1 MAKEE
6 KVQSSGSSGGSSG
19 SSSNGSAGKAS
30 GGSSSKSFTGGSSG
44 ASSKASPST
53 KARIGSR
60 DSSAHAAASADR
72 AAAASR
78 GKVTKFIPSTR
89 GGTGTTNRGNVGSST
104 AANNMGGQGV
114 KNRYQWNQGFESQHH
129 FGGTE
134 DFDKMAANLS
144 VPTDYED
151 RNFHFFIP
159 NGNASKD
166 FLTEA
171 SEKNIDRSLWSASE
185 VYKDLDREYKSPE
198 ERRENLRDWMYHA
211 QVYYKHAL
219 DNNYTFTDNDG
230 NEVKVADVWKD
241 IYDQLAYDD
250 EFGSYINGGPDPW
263 SAGLTQNKIK
273 QAQANYDAAQTD
285 EERERWQLT
294 IQDLSNTDYRAI
306 SNNYKQA
313 YDMYM
318 SGGEV
323 DLDGLRANA
332 QALDYHAQLYG
343 DSEEANDFIALRNA
357 VNGLADSVEKDINRS
372 HYEEAQKQLEQL
384 KTENKAIK
392 ASGAGLSDYDEGY
405 DEFLRQNALN
415 EKQQAEL
422 EQQMAGLNDEL
433 FEKFASDPVKEAR
446 YRLEHPREYEKY
458 KHEHGLMLKQEQ
470 ELHEQDQAMVDQFMA
485 SIGVAPQYY
494 NFVDRATGAVHSG
507 AYGIAGSAVDL
518 ASLVGRTARD
528 LDAYGDANPDGEV
541 DFFAWDKAQ
550 TERRNQTK
558 ELMAAYDMA
567 HGENAYAK
575 DFGHFLDV
583 QDAMTANSELEARR
597 EELLGTVG
605 DDGVV
610 SDELS
615 RELDAIDKK
624 LKENKKQIKEWQKE
638 DALNGISDETVLGK
652 FTELGNYLDYR
663 EGAELSKAIQGANT
677 ATKYF
682 MMGTKNALEMG
693 FDTGVALMTAGG
705 SQVASLSS
713 LFLRILGKS
722 TAEVN
727 RAGGSLTEQWL
738 YGAGTAGLEVGTE
751 LIGGTF
757 DKIGYSRGLTSNLG
771 EKVVALMADTPKGR
785 MAVRLVENAC
795 EEMGEEW
802 VSNKLSPY
810 LDLIYRDESLKE
822 LKEEEYAE
830 TATDC
835 ILGFFMG
842 FAYSTVNVVDG
853 SAAGFNYESYQAD
866 LQSDAKKTH
875 DLLKQQQAEAK
886 ANAAPKSSTAFRVID
901 NGSTQSPIQNQRIN
915 SMLQNPREVNWFE
928 RQTGQTIEGNTTPE
942 KRQSVYNILQQYEAH
957 QNETPQLANPTVAT
971 RVVQKAEQ
979 MANYDGQNL
988 PEEIR
993 YTPTEYK
1000 VAEAMGLADPEIAPA
1015 VVQTGMSPEEVAKTR
1030 GQQQQGYIARLEQS
1044 PFWQKIR
1051 ANTQNIITRGK
1062 QAPATE
1068 AQPVDNSDTI
1078 EQGNVPSTEEQ
1089 AKTDAMAQS
1098 QKQTLEGQEKS
1109 PTPSP
1114 KKTEPPTPP
1123 ETPAGGEAGSK
1134 PTGTPEGSAPAVKLE
1149 ENGPE
1154 NDSTPPAP
1162 AEPKKTTPKT
1172 PKKTEAEREAER
1184 LANQEAHRKNQE
1196 ENAIRKKADDAA
1208 IEKAWENRD
1217 YIDGSA
1223 VVTFEGQKNGKPVTV
1238 TYDASTETF
1247 TYTYQD
1253 GKVDTLTKVKRIQ
1266 AKKLVTDV
1274 RSTLI
1279 DRKGYKGKS
1288 SWKPSTGKT
1297 GKAAPEPQAEP
1308 ATQPQ
1313 AVSEPESADER
1324 SFQEVAEVGV
1334 DTIYERYSKDP
1345 EVFRQEYE
1353 EATGEELDEDD
1364 LDSAFEELYNRAKAG
1379 ELYQAE
1385 ETESEEAEG
1394 EEAPAEE
1401 TPEVEAAPEEKE
1413 AESEETEGEEKPEAA
1428 EETESEEAE
1437 EEKAP
1442 ETPTGPIKDRL
1453 LKGEVSDTE
1462 VTTRL
1467 GSPATRTELKQ
1478 ALGLPSNTSEAKVRD
1493 AVKIA
1498 ALDHD
1503 QVVDDLKNGR
1513 FTASNIQTLVRT
1525 GKVTAEELSGILRD
1539 AGIIGKKN
1547 VTGLPTLE
1555 KRYIQLQAKVNPEAL
1570 TDADR
1575 AKLATQ
1581 EKHDITVKKTNAET
1595 AQDLAELT
1603 QARLDQKGDDTSA
1616 SALYNE
1622 FTDEDRIAF
1631 KQAGA
1636 DLITKNGLT
1645 AAEITDL
1652 ITKDSDALKEYAA
1665 KTGHNPDQVRLALIE
1680 GYNQLTH
1687 DDIGL
1692 YGAKFAVK
1700 KVEEAIQKYRGTDFT
1715 VANYKAKTS
1724 ATENVKTTKEDQ
1736 NVTREQPGDLDGRVA
1751 TTKRGV
1757 EEAFGRI
1764 LGDPAWAKSFG
1775 GSGLGDAETASH
1787 YWEKE
1792 TSAYTKV
1799 GGQVLPFQKLT
1810 PTVKKAVQ
1818 RLLSGV
1824 NEDQASRI
1832 PLVTVIDASN
1842 ISEKDFNNVMGFV
1855 SEEGSGLGIWLVV
1868 NPPIR
1873 GKTAPGVVLLH
1884 EPVHYFMAKWREEQ
1898 MGPEGKSYKE
1908 PMGLNFVGSFVQRF
1922 NKANGISIVGTKEQQ
1937 LRSIVKSAQSIIS
1950 RELQAY
1956 GRGLLTEYG
1965 IEYEDD
1971 EWDAF
1976 KSKSAAEQFAEVK
1989 TEFKEIGEDYD
2000 DFFTRLV
2007 EELTANIAAGNEVL
2021 NDGVFN
2027 VSDYKQAMRD
2037 LLYDSGYVPVGFFEN
2052 LDSVSAA
2059 WTKEFGK
2066 KPKGKL
2072 GGGKK
2077 TSKAKTLSDVS
2088 PEMEELQALSHEPT
2102 EVERLASRQYGFV
2115 DEYNKIEKFLAKL
2128 EGRKPQLIQ
2137 GPDAN
2142 VPHLEDYYILPD
2154 GEKDGARTN
2163 TPVSEKILPEE
2174 RAKAGEIRYKKTSL
2188 REIGEAAHE
2197 TIQRILNEEQLGFNE
2212 LTKQLLAKNPAA
2224 MTTLEQQMVNELYR
2238 RVQTQRHNLLHRKG
2252 TVHDSLIPS
2261 DPAVL
2266 WQIEQRLREV
2276 SSESAG
2282 EGARKVTQQRFSM
2295 TPEQEVWNN
2304 LSHTYLGGA
2313 DPLVEDS
2320 SSTEAKMYDLG
2331 ATMLDGIADIDARRE
2346 AEEIDEKTAVSEM
2359 LTMVREINKVRD
2371 VARTFGPAG
2380 QIMSKWEQACLNRIA
2395 NKGGEDAYD
2404 TLRMIAL
2411 GSVNR
2416 INSDFDAV
2424 GLTNTV
2430 KQIRYLNLLSNPAT
2444 KVSNLINNFESSLN
2458 GAIGQNIAVKLQGER
2473 AKKIMGGDT
2482 PLTMN
2487 QNWHR
2492 GFIGKTNKALNEYM
2506 LTKGAESVLALYY
2519 GLDVDEG
2526 VIDIDLGAK
2535 HNQNSNAASRLLAT
2549 FQFLSGLGMTTTD
2562 AMAIARAYRGMEM
2575 EIDQMNIS
2583 NARKQQMKADAMM
2596 EARRQM
2602 YHADSKAS
2610 KAMENLRDVLNG
2622 VTILGNKE
2630 TGAIGLGDIT
2640 MPFVQV
2646 PTNVALRAMRAT
2658 PLGVTY
2664 GIAKYVQ
2671 GMNRLQAR
2679 RETYD
2684 RVQELMKR
2692 KEAKVALNAE
2702 EMKFLRENQGVSEP
2716 TDAEV
2721 RKLMRGLGESAT
2733 NASATVLAAI
2743 ATMMGALRDFD
2754 DEDDEA
2760 MKRLAQERGFTG
2772 LQLNLSNLMRL
2783 GRGGWKKDDLVIGGS
2798 WMEVLAIPMVAGQHI
2813 VKNWW
2818 EEDRTAG
2825 GLTSAIIES
2834 PLTTF
2839 QTFVDAAQEIPGI
2852 AQIADIWDAYEN
2864 LQNYSV
2870 DKQKDRF
2877 LAGLSQYASNA
2888 ASTFVIPNAVA
2899 QFAAGMDN
2907 KHRDVYRAD
2916 TNWEIAA
2923 NIWKNKLPG
2932 NFFGIGRET
2941 LPESF
2946 SSLGESR
2953 PYGKSKAAGIVNRM
2967 LLPGTGAQRWLP
2979 SKLEEKYQEFADAG
2993 LKVESVA
3000 PAKSPPSKITSL
3012 DGKEYTPN
3020 AEEARYYDET
3030 YTEDAVRLE
3039 YGLMNNPEFQNMT
3052 LNQQYEAMNKLRQ
3065 FEDHIAKT
3073 EFLLSRGDD
3082 SGVQM
3087 DNWEKLYCEV
3097 DGTDVKIS
3105 NYEKATQYALAYAA
3119 ARSVYSSKTHTFTG
3133 DESTEWFLKNVYS
3146 KLDDAQ
3152 RVAFDGSF
3160 PSMDKLYDGYTKAG
3174 ITPEE
3179 YNKIREL
3186 NKEYT
3191 DKAKDKDNDISY
3203 SEAQRDLAV
3212 RYDETLGGEKAKWAI
3227 ENNKIWYT
3235 LPASTTTPDKL
3246 VKSGLTIQE
3255 ADEWLDRKSQII
3267 PAEGYKEPSLNQI
3280 IQNIAGDTS
3289 LSADKQWRVLLTD
3302 GDISDSARN
3311 RLSEYKL
3318 AHPNATLL
3326 DAVNNVTYWY
3336 KDPYNKNSKWEL
3348 RSYAEVYTKEAEEKS
3363 YPYAE
3368 KLSAKYGIAA

>member
-1 MAKEE
+1 MHTKDDVIKESTSSQPSNSE
-6 KVQSSGSSGGSSG
+6 QSSSAKQSGGSR
-19 SSSNGSAGKAS
+19 A
-30 GGSSSKSFTGGSSG
+30 
-44 ASSKASPST
+44 
-53 KARIGSR
+53 
-60 DSSAHAAASADR
+60 SSAHAAASADR

-78 GKVTKFIPSTR
+78 GKVTKFTPSAR
-89 GGTGTTNRGNVGSST
+89 GGAGTTNRGNVGSAT
-104 AANNMGGQGV
+104 AANNMGGQGA

-185 VYKDLDREYKSPE
+185 VYKDLDREYNSPE

-285 EERERWQLT
+285 EEKERWQLT

-306 SNNYKQA
+306 GNNYKQA

-323 DLDGLRANA
+323 DLDSLRANA
-332 QALDYHAQLYG
+332 QTLDYHAQLYG

-405 DEFLRQNALN
+405 DEFLRQIALN

-422 EQQMAGLNDEL
+422 EAQMAGLDNEL
-433 FEKFASDPVKEAR
+433 FEKFASDSVKEAK

-470 ELHEQDQAMVDQFMA
+470 ELHEQDQAMVDQFMQ
-485 SIGVAPQYY
+485 SIGAPTQYY
-494 NFVDRATGAVHSG
+494 NFIDRMTGAVHSG

-518 ASLVGRTARD
+518 VSLAGRTARD
-528 LDAYGDANPDGEV
+528 LDAYGDANPDGEI

-558 ELMAAYDMA
+558 ELMAAYDMT

-583 QDAMTANSELEARR
+583 QDAMTENSELESRR

-610 SDELS
+610 SDALA
-615 RELDAIDKK
+615 RELDAIDRK

-638 DALNGISDETVLGK
+638 DALNGISDETTLGK
-652 FTELGNYLDYR
+652 ITELGNYLDYR

-757 DKIGYSRGLTSNLG
+757 DKIGYSRGLTSDLG

-842 FAYSTVNVVDG
+842 FAYSAVNVVDG

-875 DLLKQQQAEAK
+875 DLLEQQQAEAK
-886 ANAAPKSSTAFRVID
+886 ANAAPKSSTAFKVID

-942 KRQSVYNILQQYEAH
+942 KRQSVYNILQQYEAQ

-1051 ANTQNIITRGK
+1051 ANTQNITTRGK
-1062 QAPATE
+1062 QAPTTE
-1068 AQPVDNSDTI
+1068 AQPVDNAGTM
-1078 EQGNVPSTEEQ
+1078 EEQ
-1089 AKTDAMAQS
+1089 APEADAQKIDANTVQVDSMGEIIGPEKAEAEEVSTATETATEAQ
-1098 QKQTLEGQEKS
+1098 EA
-1109 PTPSP
+1109 PTQAQ
-1114 KKTEPPTPP
+1114 
-1123 ETPAGGEAGSK
+1123 TPANPAKPVKPKQKAQKRAQQKIERQEAK
-1134 PTGTPEGSAPAVKLE
+1134 AKLDA
-1149 ENGPE
+1149 EN
-1154 NDSTPPAP
+1154 
-1162 AEPKKTTPKT
+1162 
-1172 PKKTEAEREAER
+1172 AERY
-1184 LANQEAHRKNQE
+1184 
-1196 ENAIRKKADDAA
+1196 KADSDA
-1208 IEKAWENRD
+1208 IEKAWANREHSSG
-1217 YIDGSA
+1217 YTAS
-1223 VVTFEGQKNGKPVTV
+1223 FEGMFQGKSATI
-1238 TYDASTETF
+1238 TYDASKKTL
-1247 TYTYQD
+1247 TYTYED
-1253 GKVDTLTKVKRIQ
+1253 GTSDTLTGINQRK
-1266 AKKLVTDV
+1266 AKQYVNDA
-1274 RSTLI
+1274 RSTLKTGEAQPAPAEVAPEEVPEAVPEASKKAVPDAI
-1279 DRKGYKGKS
+1279 VNAIRNAQSLDELKRLYMS
-1288 SWKPSTGKT
+1288 DPDMFADAYTAVTGKKLGIGNKT
-1297 GKAAPEPQAEP
+1297 VNEIEEFYDSMHPVEESEASPAE
-1308 ATQPQ
+1308 AE
-1313 AVSEPESADER
+1313 SEPEAPATTDT
-1324 SFQEVAEVGV
+1324 EVEAES
-1334 DTIYERYSKDP
+1334 TP
-1345 EVFRQEYE
+1345 EAQPVE
-1353 EATGEELDEDD
+1353 
-1364 LDSAFEELYNRAKAG
+1364 
-1379 ELYQAE
+1379 AE
-1385 ETESEEAEG
+1385 ESETSEAAEPQPAPEAEP
-1394 EEAPAEE
+1394 APAEE
-1401 TPEVEAAPEEKE
+1401 AT
-1413 AESEETEGEEKPEAA
+1413 
-1428 EETESEEAE
+1428 AE
-1437 EEKAP
+1437 EEAP
-1442 ETPTGPIKDRL
+1442 EIPTGPVKDRL

-1467 GSPATRTELKQ
+1467 GSPTTRAELKQ
-1478 ALGLPSNTSEAKVRD
+1478 ALGLPSNAPETKVRD

-1503 QVVDDLKNGR
+1503 QVVDDLKSGR
-1513 FTASNIQTLVRT
+1513 FVASNIQTLVRT

-1539 AGIIGKKN
+1539 AGVIGKKN

-1555 KRYIQLQAKVNPEAL
+1555 KRYIQLQAKANPEAL
-1570 TDADR
+1570 TEADR

-1581 EKHDITVKKTNAET
+1581 EKHDAAVNKTNETDKAIRAEKIEEQLKGEVDNGSDVDAGAVESGSVGSGSVEQLPAVGESDGGATGSGNAKDMGTLLEPLGSRRYDKSKQALDAEYKRRNLTSPQKAYIEDLNDTGVSKRSKLGIVVLDGKNVSKAYTKLLKIANSFGRKFMTIMT
-1595 AQDLAELT
+1595 AENAADVGESGFCHTTDHGILGPTFITHRYVKPEERYKSNLDGQSVVHEYSHDFGTVYAEDHDGKRPDYLAGLKSVTEALAEEGIISDNQQSKIRNALLYAYANKVGPKAIGE
-1603 QARLDQKGDDTSA
+1603 QLRQKYVNLKNGQE
-1616 SALYNE
+1616 LYKEAWN
-1622 FTDEDRIAF
+1622 DYKSRNGKDRIAYIKENLPNFYTSFSERAREEIMMELASEGNYF
-1631 KQAGA
+1631 KTVLANQGYNIRDFGIAARAWLERDGGVPQGFYAKIAPVVEQLNKENLAWLAEQDKARGVQPTANTSTVTTSDDTMSEAVDLASEAEETQEQPERPYGFARTYNNIEKLIAKLSGREPKLIDEKSPDVPNIETRYVDPLSYEKGARQNTPLSHMITPAERAEAGEVGYNRYSVA
-1636 DLITKNGLT
+1636 AIKA
-1645 AAEITDL
+1645 AAEESI
-1652 ITKDSDALKEYAA
+1652 
-1665 KTGHNPDQVRLALIE
+1665 N
-1680 GYNQLTH
+1680 
-1687 DDIGL
+1687 
-1692 YGAKFAVK
+1692 
-1700 KVEEAIQKYRGTDFT
+1700 
-1715 VANYKAKTS
+1715 
-1724 ATENVKTTKEDQ
+1724 
-1736 NVTREQPGDLDGRVA
+1736 
-1751 TTKRGV
+1751 
-1757 EEAFGRI
+1757 
-1764 LGDPAWAKSFG
+1764 
-1775 GSGLGDAETASH
+1775 
-1787 YWEKE
+1787 
-1792 TSAYTKV
+1792 
-1799 GGQVLPFQKLT
+1799 
-1810 PTVKKAVQ
+1810 
-1818 RLLSGV
+1818 
-1824 NEDQASRI
+1824 
-1832 PLVTVIDASN
+1832 N
-1842 ISEKDFNNVMGFV
+1842 I
-1855 SEEGSGLGIWLVV
+1855 
-1868 NPPIR
+1868 
-1873 GKTAPGVVLLH
+1873 
-1884 EPVHYFMAKWREEQ
+1884 
-1898 MGPEGKSYKE
+1898 
-1908 PMGLNFVGSFVQRF
+1908 
-1922 NKANGISIVGTKEQQ
+1922 
-1937 LRSIVKSAQSIIS
+1937 
-1950 RELQAY
+1950 
-1956 GRGLLTEYG
+1956 
-1965 IEYEDD
+1965 
-1971 EWDAF
+1971 
-1976 KSKSAAEQFAEVK
+1976 
-1989 TEFKEIGEDYD
+1989 
-2000 DFFTRLV
+2000 
-2007 EELTANIAAGNEVL
+2007 L
-2021 NDGVFN
+2021 ND
-2027 VSDYKQAMRD
+2027 
-2037 LLYDSGYVPVGFFEN
+2037 
-2052 LDSVSAA
+2052 
-2059 WTKEFGK
+2059 
-2066 KPKGKL
+2066 
-2072 GGGKK
+2072 
-2077 TSKAKTLSDVS
+2077 
-2088 PEMEELQALSHEPT
+2088 
-2102 EVERLASRQYGFV
+2102 
-2115 DEYNKIEKFLAKL
+2115 
-2128 EGRKPQLIQ
+2128 
-2137 GPDAN
+2137 PD
-2142 VPHLEDYYILPD
+2142 
-2154 GEKDGARTN
+2154 
-2163 TPVSEKILPEE
+2163 
-2174 RAKAGEIRYKKTSL
+2174 
-2188 REIGEAAHE
+2188 
-2197 TIQRILNEEQLGFNE
+2197 LGFEE
-2212 LTKQLLAKNPAA
+2212 LTKQLLAKDPANL
-2224 MTTLEQQMVNELYR
+2224 TRLETQMINSLWFKVQQ
-2238 RVQTQRHNLLHRKG
+2238 QRLNLHR
-2252 TVHDSLIPS
+2252 TVMDSRLPTK
-2261 DPAVL
+2261 PELL
-2266 WQIEQRLREV
+2266 WKLEEELRTNASISV
-2276 SSESAG
+2276 G
-2282 EGARKVTQQRFSM
+2282 EGMAKGPQQRASL
-2295 TPEQEVWNN
+2295 TPEQEVWRN
-2304 LSHTYLGGA
+2304 LAHTYRGDEQPLIV
-2313 DPLVEDS
+2313 DPE
-2320 SSTEAKMYDLG
+2320 STAVKMYDVG

-2346 AEEIDEKTAVSEM
+2346 AEKIDEKTAVSEM

-2424 GLTNTV
+2424 GLTNTI

-2549 FQFLSGLGMTTTD
+2549 FQFMSGLGMTTTD

-2575 EIDQMNIS
+2575 EIDKMDIS

-2679 RETYD
+2679 RETYN

-2692 KEAKVALNAE
+2692 REAKVALNAE
-2702 EMKFLRENQGVSEP
+2702 EMRFLRENQGVSEP

-2877 LAGLSQYASNA
+2877 IAGLSQYASNA
-2888 ASTFVIPNAVA
+2888 VSTFVIPNAVA

-3000 PAKSPPSKITSL
+3000 PAKSTPSKITSL

-3052 LNQQYEAMNKLRQ
+3052 LDQQYEAMNKLRQ

-3105 NYEKATQYALAYAA
+3105 DYEKATQYALAYAA

-3179 YNKIREL
+3179 YNRIREL
-3186 NKEYT
+3186 NREYT
-3191 DKAKDKDNDISY
+3191 DKVKEKDNDISY

-3212 RYDETLGGEKAKWAI
+3212 QYDEMLGGEKAKWAI

-3255 ADEWLDRKSQII
+3255 ADEWLDRKSQIV

-3280 IQNIAGDTS
+3280 IQNIAGDAS

-3336 KDPYNKNSKWEL
+3336 KDPYNKKSKWEL
-3348 RSYAEVYTKEAEEKS
+3348 RSYAEVYTKETEEKS

-3368 KLSAKYGIAA
+3368 KLSAKYGIAS